1 MSAHDTTQYFS
12 GELFIYID
20 CLLSDSYPDETVLVK
35 VDAFFKAV
43 LRMIVTWLV
52 KIPQLTKV
60 IEEMEALPN
69 LFLVDPKA
77 AIVES
82 SPELMETLG
91 KLFGNCMRAL
101 HFFSFYDIN

>member
-52 KIPQLTKV
+52 KIP
-60 IEEMEALPN
+60 
-69 LFLVDPKA
+69 
-77 AIVES
+77 
-82 SPELMETLG
+82 
-91 KLFGNCMRAL
+91 
-101 HFFSFYDIN
+101 